1 MLLIDSAK
9 WVHHTTHVTLE
20 LEKLLGVL
28 KDAETNQRGYLLTH
42 DSLFLKEYTQAL
54 KIFPWHLETLTQLTR
69 DNVVQQQNLVAIKV
83 LSDQR
88 ISYMDY
94 LLKSDR
100 QGPLT
105 NLQILGGKTIM
116 DSLQAG
122 IHLMNSVENELYVD
136 RNEVLSEKKIITP
149 IVVLFTSLCAL
160 AVLFLSYSG
169 IISELNKSLRFEKE
183 LKVLVTDAPSI
194 ICMMRGPNHIFEL
207 ANESYLKL
215 IASREILGKPIRSV
229 LPELEGQGFYELLD
243 NSYATGKTY
252 APLEVRINLQQPNG
266 ETKDF
271 FINFVYVPSVN
282 NNGKVD
288 GILVYG
294 NDVTSQIIERN
305 KIRESEEKLRMALEG
320 GGLGTFDFNPV
331 LQTITWSNRTKEMFG
346 LHHDTD
352 VEYSHYVNGIHPDDR
367 KRSEEIVREM
377 VNSQSKEFYE
387 LEYRTIGIH
396 DGITRWVKS
405 KGKITFNNEGQPV
418 RVNGITQ
425 ETTQRKAFEE
435 QIEKFKYMADN
446 ATDSFILVRKDGSFA
461 YLNKIALVRW
471 GYSETESSLLR
482 VPDVDPNFDLHSF
495 RQIFKKAVD
504 GIIIPFETSHRR
516 KDGSLYPVEVNMGV
530 LHLKNEPYLFAIA
543 RDITERKKEQEKIK
557 ESEERFRQLS
567 EALPQLVWVTDANGI
582 SEYTSGKWFDYTG
595 VKPKGAEEWQA
606 IVHPDDIDGINSAW
620 LRSLATGE
628 FYKYDVRL
636 KSISGLY
643 KWFTV
648 TGEPVYD
655 ENKKIIKWV
664 GAFNDTH
671 AEKTFLQE
679 LNKIVADRT
688 QELLIKNEELEIK
701 NKELESFTFISSHDL
716 QEPLRKIQTFASKIL
731 DNEFKNL
738 SDKGKDYFKRMR
750 SAASRMQRL
759 IDDLLDFSRIKA
771 GDRNFEK
778 INLNKIIDE
787 VVNEISDEMDGKN
800 VSLQI
805 EQLINLT
812 IIPFQFKQLL
822 SNLIL
827 NSIKFAKAT
836 EPSKIKIDGKKVFLN
851 KLSDSVALSSIRERG
866 RMYYNITITDNG
878 IGFDPHY
885 NERIFEVF
893 QRLHSKEEYAGTG
906 IGLAIV
912 KKIVDNHEGFI
923 TATGRPGVGASFDI
937 YVPLD

>member
-1 MLLIDSAK
+1 
-9 WVHHTTHVTLE
+9 
-20 LEKLLGVL
+20 
-28 KDAETNQRGYLLTH
+28 
-42 DSLFLKEYTQAL
+42 
-54 KIFPWHLETLTQLTR
+54 
-69 DNVVQQQNLVAIKV
+69 
-83 LSDQR
+83 
-88 ISYMDY
+88 
-94 LLKSDR
+94 
-100 QGPLT
+100 
-105 NLQILGGKTIM
+105 
-116 DSLQAG
+116 
-122 IHLMNSVENELYVD
+122 
-136 RNEVLSEKKIITP
+136 
-149 IVVLFTSLCAL
+149 
-160 AVLFLSYSG
+160 
-169 IISELNKSLRFEKE
+169 
-183 LKVLVTDAPSI
+183 
-194 ICMMRGPNHIFEL
+194 
-207 ANESYLKL
+207 
-215 IASREILGKPIRSV
+215 
-229 LPELEGQGFYELLD
+229 
-243 NSYATGKTY
+243 
-252 APLEVRINLQQPNG
+252 
-266 ETKDF
+266 
-271 FINFVYVPSVN
+271 
-282 NNGKVD
+282 
-288 GILVYG
+288 
-294 NDVTSQIIERN
+294 
-305 KIRESEEKLRMALEG
+305 
-320 GGLGTFDFNPV
+320 
-331 LQTITWSNRTKEMFG
+331 
-346 LHHDTD
+346 
-352 VEYSHYVNGIHPDDR
+352 
-367 KRSEEIVREM
+367 
-377 VNSQSKEFYE
+377 
-387 LEYRTIGIH
+387 
-396 DGITRWVKS
+396 
-405 KGKITFNNEGQPV
+405 
-418 RVNGITQ
+418 
-425 ETTQRKAFEE
+425 
-435 QIEKFKYMADN
+435 
-446 ATDSFILVRKDGSFA
+446 
-461 YLNKIALVRW
+461 
-471 GYSETESSLLR
+471 
-482 VPDVDPNFDLHSF
+482 
-495 RQIFKKAVD
+495 
-504 GIIIPFETSHRR
+504 
-516 KDGSLYPVEVNMGV
+516 
-530 LHLKNEPYLFAIA
+530 
-543 RDITERKKEQEKIK
+543 
-557 ESEERFRQLS
+557 
-567 EALPQLVWVTDANGI
+567 
-582 SEYTSGKWFDYTG
+582 
-595 VKPKGAEEWQA
+595 
-606 IVHPDDIDGINSAW
+606 
-620 LRSLATGE
+620 
-628 FYKYDVRL
+628 
-636 KSISGLY
+636 LY